1 MARRIEDYA
10 LIGNTHTAA
19 LVGLDGAVDW
29 LCLPRFD
36 SDACFAALLGGAEN
50 GRWLIAPEGTVTAVR
65 RRYRPCTLILE
76 TEFETAEGTA
86 ALIDFMPPQ
95 LDRADDRAD
104 LVRIVEG
111 RRGRVTL
118 TMDLVLRFGYGD
130 IVPWVRRTDDGL
142 NAIAGPDAVALRTP
156 VPLHGQGFRT
166 RATFT
171 VAEGERRPFT
181 LIWHLSHRPTP
192 PAEDPEALLTE
203 TVAWWCAWCSQCC
216 YEGPWRE
223 AVQRSLITLK
233 ALTYA
238 PTGGIAAAATTSL
251 PEQIGG
257 TRNWDYRYCW
267 LRDSAFTLYALL
279 ESGYREEAVAWGQWL
294 VRAVAGKPSQLQI
307 MYGLAGERRLDE
319 WELPGLAGFE
329 GSRPVRVGNG
339 AHGQSQLDVYGE
351 VLDSLH
357 IARRNGITPDD
368 YGWSV
373 QRAMVNH
380 LERIWSKPDHGLW
393 EVRGPP
399 RHFTHSK
406 VMAWVAID
414 RAVQAVERFGRD
426 GPVERWRALAR
437 RIHAEVCEK
446 GFDAKRNSF
455 VQYYGAQHTDAA
467 LLLIPQVGFLP
478 PDDPRVAGTVEA
490 VERELS
496 MDGGLLRRYPSQPEI
511 DGLPPGEGCFLAC
524 AFWLVDAKVMLGRY
538 DEARALFER
547 LLSLRNDVGL
557 LAEEYDPV
565 ACRQLGNVPQAFSH
579 VALVNSAHN
588 LARVL
593 GPARERAQSDARH
606 AAQRSGE

>member
-19 LVGLDGAVDW
+19 LVGRDGAVDW

-36 SDACFAALLGGAEN
+36 SDACFAALLGDAEN

-65 RRYRPCTLILE
+65 RRYQPGTLILE
-76 TEFETAEGTA
+76 TEFDTAEGTV

-95 LDRADDRAD
+95 MDRADERAD
-104 LVRIVEG
+104 LIRIVEG

-118 TMDLVLRFGYGD
+118 AMDLVLRFGYGD
-130 IVPWVRRTDDGL
+130 IVPWVRRTDEGL

-156 VPLHGQGFRT
+156 VPLHGQALHT

-192 PAEDPEALLTE
+192 PAENPDSLLEE
-203 TVAWWCAWCSQCC
+203 TVAWWRAWSCQCRH
-216 YEGPWRE
+216 EGPWHE
-223 AVQRSLITLK
+223 AVERSLITLK
-233 ALTYA
+233 ALTYG

-251 PEQIGG
+251 PEQISG

-279 ESGYREEAVAWGQWL
+279 GAGYREEAVAWGQWL

-319 WELPGLAGFE
+319 WELPWLAGFE

-357 IARRNGITPDD
+357 IARRNGIAPDD

-373 QRAMVNH
+373 QRALVKH
-380 LERIWSKPDHGLW
+380 LERIWSEPDHGLW

-414 RAVQAVERFGRD
+414 RAVQAVERFGLG

-446 GFDAKRNSF
+446 GFDTTRNSF

-467 LLLIPQVGFLP
+467 LLLIPQVGFLT

-496 MDGGLLRRYPSQPEI
+496 MDGGLLRRYPSRPEI

-524 AFWLVDAKVMLGRY
+524 AFWLVDAKVMLGRH

-565 ACRQLGNVPQAFSH
+565 ARRQLGNVPQAFSH
-579 VALVNSAHN
+579 VALVNSAQN
-588 LARVL
+588 LARAL
-593 GPARERAQSDARH
+593 GPARERAQTDAKH
-606 AAQRSGE
+606 AGQRSGE